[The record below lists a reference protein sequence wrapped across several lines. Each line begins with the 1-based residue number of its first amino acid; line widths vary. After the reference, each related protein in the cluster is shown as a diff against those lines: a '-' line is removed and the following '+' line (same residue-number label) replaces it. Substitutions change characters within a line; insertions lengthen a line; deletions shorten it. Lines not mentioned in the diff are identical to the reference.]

1 MSILVWSLCG
11 FFLGSLPFSV
21 WVGKFALK
29 KDIRQEGDHNPG
41 ATNVLRAGGKG
52 WYLFALILD
61 IGKGA
66 LPVGLASYFAGI
78 QGWLMIP
85 IAVAPP
91 LGHAF
96 SPFLKFRGGKA
107 VAVTFGVW
115 IGLTLWKVPL
125 VSMIMLVLFSLL
137 ITPSGWALLLTL
149 IGITMAIAVWLD
161 DPVLLVIFLL
171 HSLLLIYTHRDD
183 LRQRPRLRATLA
195 DHSS

>member
-1 MSILVWSLCG
+1 MSTLIWSLCG

-21 WVGKFALK
+21 WVGNLALK

-41 ATNVLRAGGKG
+41 ATNVLRAGGMG
-52 WYLFALILD
+52 WYILALMLD

-66 LPVGLASYFAGI
+66 LPVGLASYVSGI
-78 QGWLMIP
+78 KGWLLIP
-85 IAVAPP
+85 VALAPP

-107 VAVTFGVW
+107 VASTFGVW

-125 VSMIMLVLFSLL
+125 VSMILLVLFSLL

-149 IGITMAIAVWLD
+149 IGTTIATAVWLR

-171 HSLLLIYTHRDD
+171 HGLLLIYTHRDD
-183 LRQRPRLRATLA
+183 LKQRPSLRTGR
-195 DHSS
+195 DQS

>member
-1 MSILVWSLCG
+1 MSILVWILCG

-149 IGITMAIAVWLD
+149 FGITMAIAVWLD

-183 LRQRPRLRATLA
+183 LRQRPRLRATLV

>member
-149 IGITMAIAVWLD
+149 IGTTMAIAVWLD

-183 LRQRPRLRATLA
+183 LRQRPRLRAMLA